1 MKLKGKSAKDTGL
14 EEKIKSIE
22 KRERAIADKDKDYK
36 EYHFRTIMIF
46 TTAFLCLAIAAAGII
61 LTLTVFR
68 DRDENASGVSAVT
81 TYAATSAVHSVDS
94 FSTDPIYNS
103 DPYDQIIAEDNGDH
117 IVTAPPVITT
127 AATIP
132 ESSTGSDEI
141 SQNEPETQRDE
152 QTVRPASSTAVSI
165 TERGYNGNVLFG

>member
-36 EYHFRTIMIF
+36 EYHFRIF